1 MINEKYIEDIA
12 YGGISYYT
20 VIPHLK
26 KTRPYYNDYINT
38 IIYYLDL

>member
-1 MINEKYIEDIA
+1 MTKKQVESIL
-12 YGGISYYT
+12 GGVHWT

-26 KTRPYYNDYINT
+26 KTRRYHDYIDS

>member
-1 MINEKYIEDIA
+1 MINESQIEDIA

-26 KTRPYYNDYINT
+26 KTRPYYNDYINS
-38 IIYYLDL
+38 IIYY

>member
-1 MINEKYIEDIA
+1 MTEKQIVSIA
-12 YGGISYYT
+12 YDSVYYNYS

-26 KTRPYYNDYINT
+26 KTRRYHDYIDS